1 MGNLGKRVA
10 EQVRVVER
18 NRHDCRNL
26 GRSDDVGGIEPAAK
40 PHLEHH
46 DIAADVREMHE
57 RHGGHQLELGGVLP
71 AFRFHRLSTLAH
83 TKRCSR
89 EVLIR
94 DVAPVHTDALME
106 GLHVGAREKPRLK
119 TRLRKD

>member
-1 MGNLGKRVA
+1 MGDLGKRVA

-18 NRHDCRNL
+18 NRHDGRNL
-26 GRSDDVGGIEPAAK
+26 GRGDDVGGIEAAAK

-57 RHGGHQLELGGVLP
+57 CHGGHQLELGGVL
-71 AFRFHRLSTLAH
+71 ATFRLHRLGTLAH

-89 EVLIR
+89 EVLI
-94 DVAPVHTDALME
+94 
-106 GLHVGAREKPRLK
+106 
-119 TRLRKD
+119 